1 MVLSQPFGSAFD
13 FVSLQSAKYHGI
25 DHHMGHLP
33 STEPIGW
40 THDHNFRIQTL
51 RCILVSP
58 VELRVTL
65 PLKRWG
71 LIPSDV
77 RMQPQ
82 TLPRQAQSWVP
93 QLAAARLR
101 VLDNEHWAGASQR
114 VTLLLFCAPSTIS
127 KAEITW
133 QKYCPWLCFKQR

>member
-13 FVSLQSAKYHGI
+13 FVSLQSPKYRGI

-33 STEPIGW
+33 STEPIGR
-40 THDHNFRIQTL
+40 TRHNLRIQTL

-77 RMQPQ
+77 RMKPQ
-82 TLPRQAQSWVP
+82 ALSQQAQSWVP
-93 QLAAARLR
+93 QLATAQLR

-114 VTLLLFCAPSTIS
+114 VTLLLFCVPSTIS

-133 QKYCPWLCFKQR
+133 RKYCPWLCFKQR

>member
-1 MVLSQPFGSAFD
+1 MVLSQPFGSVFD
-13 FVSLQSAKYHGI
+13 FVSLQSPKYRGI

-33 STEPIGW
+33 STEPIGR
-40 THDHNFRIQTL
+40 TRHNFRIQTL

-77 RMQPQ
+77 RMKPQ
-82 TLPRQAQSWVP
+82 ALSQQAQSWVP
-93 QLAAARLR
+93 QLAAAQLR

-114 VTLLLFCAPSTIS
+114 VTLLLFCVPSTIS

-133 QKYCPWLCFKQR
+133 RKYCPWLCFKQR